1 MKWKT
6 RIAHIRRARA
16 RKGAGSVTTR
26 DREAGEAAAGA
37 GTGGAASADGPGA
50 GRRPAPKLERGTQKN
65 ADRAS
70 GRLGAAAGQG
80 GSEGGAG
87 QVGAAS
93 SGASMGDPAPLPL
106 SVGGGFGYPRSTDQ
120 HISVHDHGRGA
131 NQPDGGRSGG
141 AGGGRAGR
149 ADGHVEV
156 GGGGELSRVAV
167 AEPAGASG
175 AAAGFRGSRRAERR
189 RVRSFGRPG
198 RFGGSCAF
206 YGGPGFGRRLEAEPG
221 RAASAGT
228 GGSEGGLAVA
238 GDELSASPLAG
249 KPVLARVSGDRARGD
264 TLYIMRILRG
274 TGPVASNPPHHRPGS

>member
-37 GTGGAASADGPGA
+37 RPVAAQPRPVGA
-50 GRRPAPKLERGTQKN
+50 GRRPAPKLVKRDTNQHDG
-65 ADRAS
+65 AS

-87 QVGAAS
+87 QVGAAVAA
-93 SGASMGDPAPLPL
+93 SGRGADSLPL
-106 SVGGGFGYPRSTDQ
+106 SVGGGFGYPRSTYQ
-120 HISVHDHGRGA
+120 HISVHDHGWGA

-167 AEPAGASG
+167 AEPAGAFGS
-175 AAAGFRGSRRAERR
+175 AAGFRGSRRAECG

-206 YGGPGFGRRLEAEPG
+206 YGAPGFGRRLEAEPG
-221 RAASAGT
+221 RAATPGER
-228 GGSEGGLAVA
+228 GSQDGAAVA
-238 GDELSASPLAG
+238 ADETSALPLAG
-249 KPVLARVSGDRARGD
+249 KPVLVRVSGDRARGD
-264 TLYIMRILRG
+264 TLYIMRIFRG